1 VSVLETVL
9 SGTPAGRQTP
19 PDEEPKPTMTTR
31 LRTATKDLEQEST
44 FEEGVGEL
52 SVEEKYVEVKQ
63 LIALG
68 KEKGFLLYDEIY
80 EVLPEEVTS
89 LPEELDEIYIRFNDL
104 GIDVIEDADKQP
116 VTASPKTIVTIDGTI
131 EEKEVDQREE
141 VQADIVA
148 AASGIVDKTNDPV
161 RMYLRE
167 MGTVKLL
174 DRQGEVEIAKR
185 IEKGERRVYKALSQN
200 RIILEEIIKI
210 YDAAKKD
217 SRVIKEMIDLAVTDD
232 TVSEPLPPEE
242 NGNGEPKLAASTINK
257 INEIM
262 AIFEDIA
269 KIDKKIKDTRV
280 KLAEPKKLSQ
290 RTLATTTRQ
299 LIKLEEQLE
308 EEMRQIDF
316 TPQTRNRMIN
326 KLKDIDGELS
336 QSASMIRKDEAALKR
351 EKDKTR
357 RDFYRRRLQK
367 YQEKLGEL
375 EIFYGTTHEDLKKTI
390 REIRSGE
397 EEADQAK
404 QELIVA
410 NLRLV
415 VSIAKKYTNRGL
427 QFLDLIQEGNIGLMK
442 AVEKFEYRRGY
453 KFSTYATWWIRQA
466 ITRAIADQARTIRI
480 PVHMIETINKL
491 TRTSRALVQELGREP
506 QAEEIAKRMDMPV
519 SKVRKIMK
527 IAQEPI
533 SLETPIGE
541 EEDSHLGDFI
551 EDRGVI
557 SPIDHVIVA
566 NLKEQTSK
574 VLRTL
579 TPREEQVLKMRFGV
593 GDGAE
598 HTLEEVGR
606 SFNVTRER
614 IRQIESKALRKLR
627 HPSRS
632 KKLRPFL
639 DATF

>member
-1 VSVLETVL
+1 
-9 SGTPAGRQTP
+9 
-19 PDEEPKPTMTTR
+19 MTTR
-31 LRTATKDLEQEST
+31 LRTANLEQEST
-44 FEEGVGEL
+44 FDEGVGDL

-63 LIALG
+63 LIAIG

-80 EVLPEEVTS
+80 EVLPEEITS

-104 GIDVIEDADKQP
+104 GIDVVEDADKVP
-116 VTASPKTIVTIDGTI
+116 LSTSAKAMVTIDGTI
-131 EEKEVDQREE
+131 EEKEMDQREE

-174 DRQGEVEIAKR
+174 DRQGEVDIAKR
-185 IEKGERRVYKALSQN
+185 IEKGERKVYKALSQN
-200 RIILEEIIKI
+200 RIILEEILKI
-210 YDAAKKD
+210 YESAKKD
-217 SRVIKEMIDLAVTDD
+217 TRVIKEMIDLAMPDDDGSSIIQTD
-232 TVSEPLPPEE
+232 E
-242 NGNGEPKLAASTINK
+242 NGEPKMPASTVNK
-257 INEIM
+257 INDIM
-262 AIFEDIA
+262 AIFEKVA
-269 KIDKKIKDTRV
+269 RHDKKLKDTKA
-280 KLAEPKKLSQ
+280 KLADPKKLSE
-290 RTLATTTRQ
+290 RTLKTTQ
-299 LIKLEEQLE
+299 KSLERLE
-308 EEMRQIDF
+308 VEMANELRQIDF

-326 KLKDIDGELS
+326 KLKDIDNELS
-336 QSASMIRKDEAALKR
+336 QCSSMIRKDEAALKR

-357 RDFYRRRLQK
+357 RDFYRRRLTK
-367 YQEKLGEL
+367 YQERLAEL
-375 EIFYGTTHEDLKKTI
+375 ETFYSTAHNELKTTI
-390 REIRSGE
+390 REIRQGE

-506 QAEEIAKRMDMPV
+506 QAEEIAERMDMPV
-519 SKVRKIMK
+519 AKVRKIMK

-551 EDRGVI
+551 EDRAVI

-566 NLKEQTSK
+566 NLKEQTGK

>member
-1 VSVLETVL
+1 
-9 SGTPAGRQTP
+9 
-19 PDEEPKPTMTTR
+19 MTNR
-31 LRTATKDLEQEST
+31 LRTSSLEPEST
-44 FEEGVGEL
+44 FEDEGVVEL
-52 SVEEKYVEVKQ
+52 SVEEKYAEVKQ
-63 LIALG
+63 LIAIG

-80 EVLPEEVTS
+80 EVLPEEITS

-104 GIDVIEDADKQP
+104 GIDVLEDAEKPLQA
-116 VTASPKTIVTIDGTI
+116 TPKGIVTIDGTI
-131 EEKEVDQREE
+131 EEKEMDQREE
-141 VQADIVA
+141 VQQDIIA
-148 AASGIVDKTNDPV
+148 ASSGIVDKTNDPV

-174 DRQGEVEIAKR
+174 DRQGEVDIAKR
-185 IEKGERRVYKALSQN
+185 IEKGERKVFKALSAN
-200 RIILEEIIKI
+200 KIIRDEILKI
-210 YDAAKKD
+210 YEAAKKD
-217 SRVIKEMIDLAVTDD
+217 TRVIKETIDLAMPDD
-232 TVSEPLPPEE
+232 DGSVEST
-242 NGNGEPKLAASTINK
+242 NGDGEPKMPAATANK
-257 INEIM
+257 IHDILE
-262 AIFEDIA
+262 IFE
-269 KIDKKIKDTRV
+269 KIVKLDKKIKDNVV
-280 KLAEPKKLSQ
+280 KLADPKKLTQPVLTKTQ
-290 RTLATTTRQ
+290 RTVERLELDLADELHRV
-299 LIKLEEQLE
+299 
-308 EEMRQIDF
+308 DF
-316 TPQTRNRMIN
+316 TPATRNRMIN
-326 KLKDIDGELS
+326 KLKDIDNELA
-336 QSASMIRKDEAALKR
+336 QAVSMIRKDEQALKR

-367 YQEKLGEL
+367 YQEKLAEL
-375 EIFYGTTHEDLKKTI
+375 ETFYGVSHDELKKTI
-390 REIRSGE
+390 REIRQGE

-506 QAEEIAKRMDMPV
+506 QAEEIAERMDMPV
-519 SKVRKIMK
+519 AKVRKIMK